1 MLKDFMRKE
10 RDAITK
16 MIEEADNKYDEI
28 LDLFANS

>member
-1 MLKDFMRKE
+1 MLKEVMMKE
-10 RDAITK
+10 RDAITQ